1 MKFYIYEKFMDSFI
15 RLPKGTQKKTM
26 EFMEKFRA
34 NPKSSAIHLEKIT
47 AFKDQQ
53 LRSARIDQTYRA
65 IVHVSKT
72 DDVYHLLWA
81 DHHDDAY
88 SWAKNKVFEWNNMT
102 QSYQVFDMAEE
113 MLSPKSIEKPVH
125 SSPFSGYSDEQME
138 SIGVPKV
145 LLASVREVLDLNGLQ
160 AIEKYIPEDV
170 FENLFYL
177 LDGLPIEEVIQ
188 EIEEGKNKK
197 GVDQE
202 DTDNNKR
209 YFFEITDKDLESIF
223 SDDFNKWRIFLHPS
237 QRKIVNSNNKGPVK
251 ITGLAGT
258 GKTVCALHRAKFLI
272 DSYTIDRKSPV
283 LFTTFTKSLV
293 INLKES
299 LDALGVDSAKVEIK
313 HLHGLAVDLAKSNKL
328 IEEKTKILEFTDSEY
343 KLKLWDEVL
352 DSTLSQYDAEFLS
365 SEFSEIV
372 VQNNISTEDEYLR
385 VPRVGRSQK
394 LGRKDRIEIWKAF
407 EAYVKKKNSDGYY
420 ELGEVLNMLT
430 NYYLNLEVKPFSYI
444 IADEIQDFSNV
455 ELRLLR
461 AMTAEHENDL
471 FLVGDPFQRI
481 YSRKINFS
489 KAGIN
494 VKGNRSKQLK
504 VNYRTTEEIKR
515 LAISTVQG
523 IEYDNFDGEHENSKG
538 YISLTHG
545 VKPEYTIFEKESEEF
560 EFIRKRIEE
569 FGSSQTGVS
578 FGDICI
584 ACRTKNILSDIK
596 KHLHNSKIPYYDIT
610 SSTGKMNGVH
620 LTTYHN
626 VKGLEFKVV
635 FLIGINTKTLPLR
648 PAAYETWDKIQQ
660 VEFDTMERSLLY
672 VAMTRA
678 VQQLIISGTGKKS
691 DWIKV

>member
-1 MKFYIYEKFMDSFI
+1 MDSFI

-65 IVHVSKT
+65 IIHVSKA

-88 SWAKNKVFEWNNMT
+88 AWAKNKVFEWNNMT
-102 QSYQVFDMAEE
+102 QSYQVFDMADEVISSKVTAKPA
-113 MLSPKSIEKPVH
+113 LSG
-125 SSPFSGYSDEQME
+125 PFSAYSDEQME

-145 LLASVREVLDLNGLQ
+145 LLASVREVSDLNGLQ

-177 LDGLPIEEVIQ
+177 LDGLPIEEVVR
-188 EIEEGKNKK
+188 EIEDGRTKN
-197 GVDQE
+197 GADQE

-237 QRKIVNSNNKGPVK
+237 QRKIVNSINKGPIKV
-251 ITGLAGT
+251 TGLAGT
-258 GKTVCALHRAKFLI
+258 GKTVCALHRVKFLV
-272 DSYTIDRKSPV
+272 DNYPIDRRSPL

-293 INLKES
+293 SNLKDS
-299 LDALGVDSAKVEIK
+299 LDALGVDNSKVEIR

-328 IEEKTKILEFTDSEY
+328 IAEKTKILEFTDSEY

-385 VPRVGRSQK
+385 IPRVGRSQK
-394 LGRKDRIEIWKAF
+394 LGRKDRIEIWKVF
-407 EAYVKKKNSDGYY
+407 EAYVKKKNKDGYY
-420 ELGEVLNMLT
+420 ELGEVLNILA
-430 NYYLNLEVKPFSYI
+430 NFYLKTEIKPFSYI

-461 AMTAEHENDL
+461 AMTTEHENDL

-515 LAISTVQG
+515 LAISTVHG
-523 IEYDNFDGEHENSKG
+523 IEYDNFDGERENSKG

-545 VKPEYTIFEKESEEF
+545 EKPLYTIFEKESEEF
-560 EFIRKRIEE
+560 EFVRRNIEE
-569 FGSSQTGVS
+569 VIASSGGIS

-584 ACRTKNILSDIK
+584 ACRTKGTLSDIK
-596 KHLHNSKIPYYDIT
+596 KYLHNSKIPYYDIT
-610 SSTGKMNGVH
+610 SATGKTNGVH

-626 VKGLEFKVV
+626 VKGLEFKIV
-635 FLIGINTKTLPLR
+635 FLIGINSKTLPLR
-648 PAAYETWDKIQQ
+648 PINYDRWDRVQQ
-660 VEFDTMERSLLY
+660 VEFDALEKSLLY

-678 VQQLIISGTGKKS
+678 VQRLVITGTGKKS
-691 DWIKV
+691 EWVKV

>member
-26 EFMEKFRA
+26 EFMEKFRT
-34 NPKSSAIHLEKIT
+34 NPKSAAIHLEKI
-47 AFKDQQ
+47 ADFKDSQ

-65 IVHVSKT
+65 IVHVSKA

-88 SWAKNKVFEWNNMT
+88 KWAKNKIFEWNNMT
-102 QSYQVFDMAEE
+102 QSYQVFDMVEE
-113 MLSPKSIEKPVH
+113 IVTAKPKAQKAT
-125 SSPFSGYSDEQME
+125 SSPFSLYSDEQLE

-145 LLASVREVLDLNGLQ
+145 LMASIKELADLNGLQ
-160 AIEKYIPEDV
+160 AIEKYLPEDV

-177 LDGLPIEEVIQ
+177 LDGLPIEEIVAG
-188 EIEEGKNKK
+188 IEEGKTID
-197 GVDQE
+197 GITQE

-209 YFFEITDKDLESIF
+209 YFFEITDKDLELIF
-223 SDDFNKWRIFLHPS
+223 SDDYNKWKIFLHPS
-237 QRKIVNSNNKGPVK
+237 QRKIVNSSNKGPVK

-258 GKTVCALHRAKFLI
+258 GKTVCALHRAKFLV
-272 DSYTIDRKSPV
+272 DQFPMKGRQPL

-293 INLKES
+293 ANLKES
-299 LDALGVDSAKVEIK
+299 LEALGVDNNRIEVK
-313 HLHGLAVDLAKSNKL
+313 HLHGLAVDLAKKNNVIS
-328 IEEKTKILEFTDSEY
+328 EKAKILEFTDSEY

-352 DSTLSQYDAEFLS
+352 DSTLSQFDSEFLS
-365 SEFSEIV
+365 SEFSEVV
-372 VQNNISTEDEYLR
+372 VQNNILSEEEYLR

-407 EAYVKKKNSDGYY
+407 DAYIKKKNKDGYF

-430 NYYLNLEVKPFSYI
+430 NYFIAVKEKPYSHI

-461 AMTAEHENDL
+461 SMTKEDHNDL

-489 KAGIN
+489 KSGIN
-494 VKGNRSKQLK
+494 VKGNRSRQLK
-504 VNYRTTEEIKR
+504 VNYRTTEEIKQ

-523 IEYDNFDGEHENSKG
+523 IEYDNFDGERETSKG

-545 VKPEYTIFEKESEEF
+545 EKPVYLSFDKESEEF
-560 EFIRKRIEE
+560 AYIKARIEG
-569 FGSSQTGVS
+569 FVSSSPNIS
-578 FGDICI
+578 FNDICI
-584 ACRTKNILSDIK
+584 ACRTKNALSDIK
-596 KHLHNSKIPYYDIT
+596 KDLHNSKMPYYDIT
-610 SSTGKMNGVH
+610 SSTGKANGIH

-626 VKGLEFKVV
+626 VKGLEFKIV
-635 FLIGINTKTLPLR
+635 FLTGINSKTLPLR
-648 PAAYETWDKIQQ
+648 PAAYDLWDKIQQ
-660 VEFDTMERSLLY
+660 VEFDSLERSLLY

-678 VQQLIISGTGKKS
+678 IQQLIITGTGKKS
-691 DWIKV
+691 DWIKL

>member
-1 MKFYIYEKFMDSFI
+1 MDSFI

-26 EFMEKFRA
+26 EFMEKFRV
-34 NPKSSAIHLEKIT
+34 NPKSAAIHLEKIID
-47 AFKDQQ
+47 FKDPQ
-53 LRSARIDQTYRA
+53 LRTARIDQAYRA

-88 SWAKNKVFEWNNMT
+88 KWAKNKMFEWNNMT
-102 QSYQVFDMAEE
+102 QSYQVFDMVEE
-113 MLSPKSIEKPVH
+113 IITTKTITSKTT
-125 SSPFSGYSDEQME
+125 SSSFSLYTDEQME

-145 LLASVREVLDLNGLQ
+145 LLASIREVSDLNGLQ

-177 LDGLPIEEVIQ
+177 LDGLPIEEIISG
-188 EIEEGKNKK
+188 IEEGAAKK
-197 GVDQE
+197 GIDID

-237 QRKIVNSNNKGPVK
+237 QRKIVNAINKGPVK

-258 GKTVCALHRAKFLI
+258 GKTVCALHRAKFLVDQFLI
-272 DSYTIDRKSPV
+272 DPSLPL

-293 INLKES
+293 LTLKES
-299 LDALGVDSAKVEIK
+299 LDALGVDNSKIEVR
-313 HLHGLAVDLAKSNKL
+313 HFHGLAIDLAKKNNVIS
-328 IEEKTKILEFTDSEY
+328 EKVKILEFTDSEY

-352 DSTLSQYDAEFLS
+352 GSTLSQFDADFLS
-365 SEFSEIV
+365 SEYSEIV
-372 VQNNISTEDEYLR
+372 VQNNILTEEEYLR
-385 VPRVGRSQK
+385 IPRVGRSQK

-407 EAYVKKKNSDGYY
+407 DAYIKKKNKDGYF
-420 ELGEVLNMLT
+420 ELGEVLNLLT
-430 NYYLNLEVKPFSYI
+430 NYYIGIKEKPYSYI

-461 AMTAEHENDL
+461 SMTKERENDL
-471 FLVGDPFQRI
+471 FLVGDPFQKI

-504 VNYRTTEEIKR
+504 VNYRTTEEIKQ

-523 IEYDNFDGEHENSKG
+523 IEYDNFDGERESSKG

-545 VKPEYTIFEKESEEF
+545 EKPKYSIFEKESEEF
-560 EFIRKRIEE
+560 EYIKTQIETFI
-569 FGSSQTGVS
+569 SSNSNIS
-578 FGDICI
+578 FNDICI

-610 SSTGKMNGVH
+610 SSTGKVSGVH

-626 VKGLEFKVV
+626 VKGLEFKIV
-635 FLIGINTKTLPLR
+635 FLIGINSKTLPLR
-648 PAAYETWDKIQQ
+648 PAAYDQWDKMQQ
-660 VEFDTMERSLLY
+660 VEFDSLERSLLY

-678 VQQLIISGTGKKS
+678 IQQLIITGTGKKS
-691 DWIKV
+691 DWIRL